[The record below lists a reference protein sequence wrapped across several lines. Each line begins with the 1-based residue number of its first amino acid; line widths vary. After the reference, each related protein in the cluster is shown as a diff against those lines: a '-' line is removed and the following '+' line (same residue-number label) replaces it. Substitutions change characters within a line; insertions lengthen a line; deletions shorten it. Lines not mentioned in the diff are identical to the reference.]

1 VWTRTRDVN
10 RLRSLLRE
18 FFPAALTAFPDLS
31 TRSALRVLAA
41 APTPTAAAA
50 LSTEDLRTML
60 REVRVALP
68 AARLRRLVAVFAV
81 EQLHQPAQV
90 EQAMGVAVQAMV
102 RTVTA
107 TCDAVAELEDAL
119 TARFEHHPDAEILR
133 SLPGLG
139 PILGARV
146 LGEFG
151 DDRTRF
157 PDAASRRRYAGT
169 APVTRASGKARIV
182 IRRRARNNR
191 LADACRWW
199 AFAALS
205 HSPGVRAAYDARR
218 AAGDGHDAALRRI
231 GSKLL
236 GQLHHCLADQEPYQ
250 EQQAWTVIG

>member
-1 VWTRTRDVN
+1 
-10 RLRSLLRE
+10 
-18 FFPAALTAFPDLS
+18 
-31 TRSALRVLAA
+31 
-41 APTPTAAAA
+41 
-50 LSTEDLRTML
+50 M
-60 REVRVALP
+60 
-68 AARLRRLVAVFAV
+68 
-81 EQLHQPAQV
+81 
-90 EQAMGVAVQAMV
+90 
-102 RTVTA
+102 
-107 TCDAVAELEDAL
+107 
-119 TARFEHHPDAEILR
+119 
-133 SLPGLG
+133 
-139 PILGARV
+139 

-169 APVTRASGKARIV
+169 APVTRASGKTRIV

-236 GQLHHCLADQEPYQ
+236 GQLHHCLAHRQVYQ
-250 EQQAWTVIG
+250 EDQAWLTAERV